1 MLAKQSEIRPRDQ
14 QDRIDGDGEDGE
26 IAEEVQAFE
35 IDEAIR
41 LQFGAQRILRE
52 KDRKEECRAGE
63 NDRARAHAEF
73 LQPLTIL
80 ADHHHDDKELNK
92 NHDRHDQP
100 RNQSAQKVPFDRDAV
115 VQFRLQLIR
124 HVALDAE
131 IRIVTV
137 GPIAKKTLL
146 NFPVFQNEVRIY
158 SRQRGGDE
166 RGISPQIGRKVNV
179 SLKIYVPQLKPNLV
193 STQRIPVIIELL
205 AQRRLE

>member
-52 KDRKEECRAGE
+52 KDGEEECRAGE

-73 LQPLTIL
+73 LQPLLIP
-80 ADHHHDDKELNK
+80 AYHHHDDKELNE

-100 RNQSAQKVPFDRDAV
+100 RNQSAQKVPFDRDV
-115 VQFRLQLIR
+115 VVHLRLQLIR
-124 HVALDAE
+124 HVALNAE

-146 NFPVFQNEVRIY
+146 NVPVFQNEVRIKPG
-158 SRQRGGDE
+158 QRARVK
-166 RGISPQIGRKVNV
+166 RGICLQIGREVNV
-179 SLKIYVPQLKPNLV
+179 TLKVRVPQLKPNLV
-193 STQRIPVIIELL
+193 ATQRIPVIIKLL